1 MKLPISN
8 RLLCCASMLTPGC
21 RVADIGTDHGY
32 LAIHLLQSGVA
43 SSVVAADL
51 REQPLA
57 KARRNARRYGVTD
70 RLRFVLSDGLA
81 KIDPGE
87 ADTVICAGMGG
98 DCIIHILDSAAW
110 LRDARYTLVLQPQ
123 SAGQAMRKYLTDN
136 GFAIEKET
144 LAKDGG
150 FYYTV
155 LRARFGKA
163 APLTPGE
170 QYVSPQ
176 LLASGSELLPA
187 YLARIEAALRTT
199 VEGLQSSQ
207 KAAPE
212 RVTYYTQALQEV
224 EGMRHDYGTGCV

>member
-32 LAIHLLQSGVA
+32 LPIDLLQKQIA
-43 SSVVAADL
+43 SFVVAADL

-57 KARRNARRYGVTD
+57 KARYNAHRYGVAD
-70 RLRFVLSDGLA
+70 KIRFTLSDGL
-81 KIDPGE
+81 E
-87 ADTVICAGMGG
+87 AIVPDEVDTIVCAGMGG
-98 DCIIHILDSAAW
+98 DCIVHILQAAAW

-123 SAGQAMRKYLTDN
+123 SAGQALRKFLTES

-155 LRARFGKA
+155 LRARFGEA
-163 APLTPGE
+163 TPLTPGQ

-176 LLASGSELLPA
+176 LLQSGSEYLPA
-187 YLARIEAALRTT
+187 YLARIESALRTT
-199 VEGLQSSQ
+199 VEGLKSSE

-212 RVTYYTQALQEV
+212 RVAYYTQALQEV
-224 EGMRHDYGTGCV
+224 EEMRHDYGT